1 MNTEDTKSQFNL
13 NFIYRDTFI
22 YIYAYLHA

>member
-13 NFIYRDTFI
+13 NFIYMDTFI

>member
-13 NFIYRDTFI
+13 SIIYMDTFI
-22 YIYAYLHA
+22 YICVYVLV